1 MNNAQDGRCI
11 LWRRGH
17 VMSVV
22 AATMAALVVAPSP
35 VSGQENAAGA
45 LLKFKTALVNADPAL
60 GDWNPS
66 TEPCTGN
73 TGNWAGVLCYNG
85 YVWGLQL
92 DSMHLQGQI
101 DVDALSVLQSL
112 RTLSLTD
119 NSFQGPM
126 PDWRKVPTLTS
137 LYLSDNQFSGQ
148 IPDDAFSGIDSLKK
162 VYLSDNK
169 FSGPIP
175 SSLAS
180 PRMVELG
187 LDNNQFS
194 GGIPP
199 FSAGN
204 IRVFNVSGNK
214 LKGPIPP
221 SLRKLDPS
229 SFKGNSAL
237 CEGPSCEPPPDMEPN
252 IHPLAL
258 TKDVPSSRR
267 GLSPATIAIIIISGL
282 LALILILLLLLL
294 CLRWSLD
301 DDVETPRMVMM
312 RSEMV
317 SPYSER
323 RSPMTLGASPQQ
335 QATKLS
341 FVRDNR
347 HKFDLQDLMRAS
359 AEVLGSGSFGAS
371 YKAVLVDGEALVVKR
386 FKQMTNLTKDDFHDH
401 MKRLGRLKHPN
412 LLPLVAYLYRKEEK
426 LLVFDFVTN
435 NSLGKHLH
443 DDGKRPEEW
452 PKPLNWLCRLKA
464 IKGTVRGLAYLHA
477 ELPALDAPHGHLKS
491 SNVLLDNN
499 YNALLMDYTL
509 SPVVNPA
516 QVSQALVAYKCPEY
530 ALSGRMSRKSDV
542 WCLGI
547 LILET
552 LTGKAVD
559 KQLGQGRQYGAELA
573 RWVKGIVEEANAKG
587 AVGVF
592 DKDMEVSA
600 EAETEMEKLL
610 QIGIRCCQE
619 ELDKRLDLAEAVKRI
634 EQLQE

>member
-11 LWRRGH
+11 LWRPGH
-17 VMSVV
+17 VISMV
-22 AATMAALVVAPSP
+22 AVMLVVAPSP
-35 VSGQENAAGA
+35 VLGQENAAED
-45 LLKFKTALVNADPAL
+45 LLKFKTALASADPAL
-60 GDWNPS
+60 ADWNPS

-92 DSMHLQGQI
+92 DNMGLQGQI
-101 DVDALSVLQSL
+101 DVDALAGLQL
-112 RTLSLTD
+112 HTLSLTD
-119 NSFQGPM
+119 NNFQGPM
-126 PDWRKVPTLTS
+126 PDWRKLPTLTS
-137 LYLSDNQFSGQ
+137 LYLSGNQFSDR
-148 IPDDAFSGIDSLKK
+148 IPDDAFSGMNFLKK
-162 VYLSDNK
+162 VYLSNNK
-169 FSGPIP
+169 FTGPIP

-180 PRMVELG
+180 PRMVEVG
-187 LDNNQFS
+187 LNNNQFS

-199 FSAGN
+199 FNADN
-204 IRVFNVSGNK
+204 IKVFDVSGNQ
-214 LKGPIPP
+214 LQGPIPP

-229 SFKGNSAL
+229 SFQGNIAL
-237 CEGPSCEPPPDMEPN
+237 CEGPTCEPPPDMEPN
-252 IHPLAL
+252 IHPLSP
-258 TKDVPSSRR
+258 TKPFPSKRK
-267 GLSPATIAIIIISGL
+267 GLSPATIAIIVISSL
-282 LALILILLLLLL
+282 LALFLILLLLIL
-294 CLRWSLD
+294 CCRWNLE
-301 DDVETPRMVMM
+301 DDVETPPEMMMMMM

-335 QATKLS
+335 ATKLS
-341 FVRDNR
+341 FVRNDR
-347 HKFDLQDLMRAS
+347 QKFDLQDLMRAS

-401 MKRLGRLKHPN
+401 MKRLGSLKHPN

-426 LLVFDFVTN
+426 LLVFDFVSK

-452 PKPLNWLCRLKA
+452 PKPLNWACRLKA

-477 ELPALDAPHGHLKS
+477 ELPGLDAPHGHLKS
-491 SNVLLDNN
+491 SNVLLDSN
-499 YNALLMDYTL
+499 YNALLMDYSL
-509 SPVVNPA
+509 SPMVNPA

-530 ALSGRMSRKSDV
+530 AMSGQTSRKSDV

-559 KQLGQGRQYGAELA
+559 KHLGQGCQYGAELA
-573 RWVKGIVEEANAKG
+573 RWVKGIVKEANAKG

-592 DKDMEVSA
+592 DKDMEAGV

-619 ELDKRLDLAEAVKRI
+619 ELDKRLDMAEALKRI